1 MCVMLDE
8 TRCQNRV
15 IVLVKAYCDTHN
27 KSLQVSESTDLLD
40 QVGLSSLDVMELVET
55 LEDEFDVALPINDL
69 ADVRTVKELA
79 LAIVRAAE

>member
-1 MCVMLDE
+1 MLDE

-15 IVLVKAYCDTHN
+15 IALLQAYCDTHN
-27 KSLQVSESTDLLD
+27 KSLEVSESTDLLD

-79 LAIVRAAE
+79 LATLRAAE